1 MRRGARADD
10 GGAMH
15 TVPQGRRDA
24 ITYFETH
31 VQKWVEHAGEIG
43 ADPALVAR
51 LADMTA
57 AARQAF
63 NQQYQAQQ
71 AARAAT
77 MRMNSAIAEMRRL
90 GSAVL
95 KEVGATAG
103 TDGKRI
109 YSLANVSPPRK
120 PSPIAAP
127 GKPH

>member
-24 ITYFETH
+24 ITYFQTH
-31 VQKWVEHAGEIG
+31 IAKWTENAEQMG

-51 LADMTA
+51 LAEATA

-63 NQQYQAQQ
+63 NDQGQAQQ

-77 MRMNSAIAEMRRL
+77 MRMNNAIAEMRRL

-95 KEVGATAG
+95 KVVGATAG
-103 TDGKRI
+103 MEGNRI
-109 YSLANVSPPRK
+109 Y
-120 PSPIAAP
+120 
-127 GKPH
+127 